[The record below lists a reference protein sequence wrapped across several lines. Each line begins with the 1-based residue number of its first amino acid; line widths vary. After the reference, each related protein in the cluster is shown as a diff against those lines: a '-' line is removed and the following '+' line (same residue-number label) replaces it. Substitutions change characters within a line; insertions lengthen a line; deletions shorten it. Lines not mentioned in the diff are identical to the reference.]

1 MQRIMHT
8 MLRVGNVQR
17 SIVFY
22 TQVLN
27 MRVLRTFEQPDENY
41 SLIFLGY
48 GDEADTAVLELTYN
62 HGVREYDPGTGYGH
76 IAIAVEDC
84 YQACND
90 IRTNGGKITR
100 EPGLLNGSN
109 EIIAFIT
116 DPDGYQIE
124 LIQR

>member
-109 EIIAFIT
+109 EIIAFVT